1 MTLLVI
7 GSTGTLGRQV
17 VRKALNQGFQVKC
30 LVRNFRKS
38 AFLKEWGAELIY
50 GDLSIV
56 ESIPISLYGVSAIID
71 CSTIRA
77 NDLHD
82 IELIELQSK
91 YILIESAIKAGIKRY
106 IFFSIFNSFN
116 YKEIPLLTL
125 KLMIEYR
132 LKISGLNYTIF
143 HLPGSFQGLIS
154 QYALPILDKQFIWIT
169 NEYSLIF
176 YINTQDVAKMA
187 IHSLSIDQ
195 FNQNTLPLVGNKS
208 WRSLDIINLCEQI
221 SGRRAQINTIP
232 VYLLNLLK
240 NFTKLFQWTWNISE
254 RLAFIEMLS
263 CKYNTSAQM
272 KEILYILQIDE
283 RELEDLEVYLQEYF
297 ERIMKKLK
305 ELNYQILSNKKNINP
320 IEF

>member
-1 MTLLVI
+1 MALLVV
-7 GSTGTLGRQV
+7 GSTGTLGRQI
-17 VRKALNQGFQVKC
+17 VRKALNEGFQVKC
-30 LVRNFRKS
+30 LVRSFRKG

-56 ESIPISLYGVSAIID
+56 ESIPLALYGISAIID
-71 CSTIRA
+71 CSTSRA
-77 NDLHD
+77 NDLHN
-82 IELIELQSK
+82 IELIELKSK
-91 YILIESAIKAGIKRY
+91 YILIESAIKANIKRY
-106 IFFSIFNSFN
+106 IFFSIFNSMN
-116 YKEIPLLTL
+116 YKDIPLIAL

-143 HLPGSFQGLIS
+143 HLPGFFQGLIS
-154 QYALPILDKQFIWIT
+154 QYALPILDKQFVWIT
-169 NEYSLIF
+169 SESSLIS

-195 FNQNTLPLVGNKS
+195 FNQNTLPLVGNKL

-232 VYLLNLLK
+232 VYLLNFLK
-240 NFTKLFQWTWNISE
+240 NCTKLFQWTWNISE

-263 CKYNTSAQM
+263 RGYNTSAQM
-272 KEILYILQIDE
+272 KEIIYILQIDKK
-283 RELEDLEVYLQEYF
+283 ELEELEVYLQEYF
-297 ERIMKKLK
+297 ESIMKKLK
-305 ELNYQILSNKKNINP
+305 ELNCQILSNEKNVNQ